1 MGFAYNEGAGDGTG
15 VESVCETH
23 TGLSAFP
30 HGSEPMSI
38 KRAVFFI
45 SDRTAITAETFGHS
59 LLIQFDDV
67 DFQKVTLPFIDTM
80 WKARDALEHINDAK
94 EQTGQRPIIFST
106 IVNSE
111 IRKLILS
118 SEAAVVDLFDT
129 FIGPLEEELRVQ
141 PTLGGSSH
149 HPSAGDEFDIRINAV
164 NYALTNDDGITT
176 KNYDIADVIL
186 VGVSRTGKTPT
197 CLYLGLQYGIY
208 AANYPLTE
216 EDLLIEYRKIPGV
229 LQPYRNKLHG
239 LTINP
244 DRLQKIRSARRP
256 TGRYSSLEQ
265 CQKEISLAEFLY
277 VSKNIPYLN
286 ITTMSIEEIAAMVM
300 HKSKLQRRIF

>member
-1 MGFAYNEGAGDGTG
+1 MLAATFPKGVQQKGLYRTRFLHDKEGYSRGA
-15 VESVCETH
+15 
-23 TGLSAFP
+23 
-30 HGSEPMSI
+30 MSI
-38 KRAVFFI
+38 KRTVFFI

-67 DFQKVTLPFIDTM
+67 EFQKVTLPFIDTV
-80 WKARDALEHINDAK
+80 WKAQDALEHINDAK

-106 IVNSE
+106 IVNDQ

-118 SEAAVVDLFDT
+118 SEAAAVDLFET
-129 FIGPLEEELRVQ
+129 FIGTLEEELRVH
-141 PTLGGSSH
+141 PTLGGGSSH
-149 HPSAGDEFDIRINAV
+149 HTTAGEELDIRINAV

-176 KNYDIADVIL
+176 KNYDKADVVL

-229 LQPYRNKLHG
+229 LQPYRDKLYG

-256 TGRYSSLEQ
+256 SGRYSSLEQ
-265 CQKEISLAEFLY
+265 CQQEISLAEFLY

-286 ITTMSIEEIAAMVM
+286 ITTMSIEEIAATVM

>member
-1 MGFAYNEGAGDGTG
+1 
-15 VESVCETH
+15 
-23 TGLSAFP
+23 
-30 HGSEPMSI
+30 MSI
-38 KRAVFFI
+38 RRAVFFI

-67 DFQKVTLPFIDTM
+67 EFLKSTLPFIDTM
-80 WKARDALEHINDAK
+80 WKAQDALEQINDAR
-94 EQTGQRPIIFST
+94 EHTGSQPLVFST
-106 IVNSE
+106 IVNSQ
-111 IRKLILS
+111 IRQMILS
-118 SEAAVVDLFDT
+118 SEAYAVDLFET
-129 FIGPLEEELRVQ
+129 FIGPLEDELRVQ
-141 PTLGGSSH
+141 PSLGAHSH
-149 HPSAGDEFDIRINAV
+149 HPSAGEELDIRINAV

-176 KNYDIADVIL
+176 KNYDKADVIL

-208 AANYPLTE
+208 AANYPLTD

-229 LQPYRNKLHG
+229 LQPFRNKLYG

-286 ITTMSIEEIAAMVM
+286 ITTMSIEEIAATVM

>member
-1 MGFAYNEGAGDGTG
+1 
-15 VESVCETH
+15 
-23 TGLSAFP
+23 
-30 HGSEPMSI
+30 MSI
-38 KRAVFFI
+38 KRTVFFI

-67 DFQKVTLPFIDTM
+67 EFQKITLPFIDTM
-80 WKARDALEHINDAK
+80 WKAQDALEHINDAK

-106 IVNSE
+106 IVNSQ
-111 IRKLILS
+111 IRKMILS
-118 SEAAVVDLFDT
+118 SEAAAVDLFET
-129 FIGPLEEELRVQ
+129 FIGPLEDELRVQ
-141 PTLGGSSH
+141 PSLGGSSH
-149 HPSAGDEFDIRINAV
+149 HASAGDELDIRINAV

-176 KNYDIADVIL
+176 KNYDKADVIL

-229 LQPYRNKLHG
+229 LKPFRNKLYG

-244 DRLQKIRSARRP
+244 DRLQKIRLTRRP
-256 TGRYSSLEQ
+256 TGRYSSLAQ
-265 CQKEISLAEFLY
+265 CQEEISLAEFLY

-286 ITTMSIEEIAAMVM
+286 ITTMSIEEIAATVM
-300 HKSKLQRRIF
+300 HKGKLQRRIF

>member
-1 MGFAYNEGAGDGTG
+1 
-15 VESVCETH
+15 
-23 TGLSAFP
+23 
-30 HGSEPMSI
+30 MSI
-38 KRAVFFI
+38 KRTVFFI

-118 SEAAVVDLFDT
+118 SEAAAVDLFDT

-176 KNYDIADVIL
+176 KNYDMADVIL

-244 DRLQKIRSARRP
+244 ERLQKIRSARRP
-256 TGRYSSLEQ
+256 TGRYSSIEQ

-277 VSKNIPYLN
+277 VSKNIPYLH

>member
-1 MGFAYNEGAGDGTG
+1 
-15 VESVCETH
+15 V
-23 TGLSAFP
+23 
-30 HGSEPMSI
+30 SI
-38 KRAVFFI
+38 KRTVFFI

-80 WKARDALEHINDAK
+80 WKAQDALEHINDAR
-94 EQTGQRPIIFST
+94 EHTGARPIIFST
-106 IVNSE
+106 IVNSQ

-118 SEAAVVDLFDT
+118 SEAAVVDLFDA

-141 PTLGGSSH
+141 PSLGGSSH
-149 HPSAGDEFDIRINAV
+149 HPSAGDDLDIRINAV

-176 KNYDIADVIL
+176 KNYDKADVIL

-197 CLYLGLQYGIY
+197 CLYLGLQYGIF

-229 LQPYRNKLHG
+229 LQPYRDKLYG
-239 LTINP
+239 LTINAE
-244 DRLQKIRSARRP
+244 RLQKIRSARRP
-256 TGRYSSLEQ
+256 TGRYSSIEQ

-286 ITTMSIEEIAAMVM
+286 ITTMSIEEIAATVM

>member
-1 MGFAYNEGAGDGTG
+1 
-15 VESVCETH
+15 
-23 TGLSAFP
+23 
-30 HGSEPMSI
+30 MSI
-38 KRAVFFI
+38 KRTVFFI

-67 DFQKVTLPFIDTM
+67 EFQKVTLPFIDTM
-80 WKARDALEHINDAK
+80 WKAQDALEHINDAK

-106 IVNSE
+106 IVNSQ
-111 IRKLILS
+111 IRKMILS
-118 SEAAVVDLFDT
+118 SEAAAVDLFET

-141 PTLGGSSH
+141 PSLGGPSH
-149 HPSAGDEFDIRINAV
+149 HASAGDELDIRINAV

-176 KNYDIADVIL
+176 KNYDKADVIL

-197 CLYLGLQYGIY
+197 CLYLGLQYGIF

-229 LQPYRNKLHG
+229 LKPFRNKLYG
-239 LTINP
+239 LTVNP
-244 DRLQKIRSARRP
+244 DRLQKIRLTRRP
-256 TGRYSSLEQ
+256 TGRYSSIEQ

-286 ITTMSIEEIAAMVM
+286 ITTMSIE
-300 HKSKLQRRIF
+300 

>member
-1 MGFAYNEGAGDGTG
+1 MPTTLPASPRGR
-15 VESVCETH
+15 
-23 TGLSAFP
+23 
-30 HGSEPMSI
+30 EPMSI
-38 KRAVFFI
+38 RRTVFFI

-67 DFQKVTLPFIDTM
+67 EFQKITLPFIDTM
-80 WKARDALEHINDAK
+80 WKAKDAVEQINDAR
-94 EQTGQRPIIFST
+94 EQAGTRPIIFST
-106 IVNSE
+106 IVNSQ

-118 SEAAVVDLFDT
+118 CEASAVDLFDT
-129 FIGPLEEELRVQ
+129 FIGPLEEELRVH
-141 PTLGGSSH
+141 PSLGASAH
-149 HPSAGDEFDIRINAV
+149 HPAASDEFDIRINAV

-176 KNYDIADVIL
+176 KNYDKADVIL

-229 LQPYRNKLHG
+229 LQPYRNKLYG

-277 VSKNIPYLN
+277 VSKNVPYLN
-286 ITTMSIEEIAAMVM
+286 ITTMSIEEIAATVM

>member
-1 MGFAYNEGAGDGTG
+1 
-15 VESVCETH
+15 
-23 TGLSAFP
+23 
-30 HGSEPMSI
+30 MSI
-38 KRAVFFI
+38 KRTVFFI

-80 WKARDALEHINDAK
+80 WKAQDALEQINDAR
-94 EQTGQRPIIFST
+94 EHTGARPIIFST
-106 IVNSE
+106 IVNSQ

-118 SEAAVVDLFDT
+118 SEAAVVDLFDA

-141 PTLGGSSH
+141 PSLGGSSH
-149 HPSAGDEFDIRINAV
+149 HPAAGDELDIRINAV

-229 LQPYRNKLHG
+229 LQPYRDKLYG
-239 LTINP
+239 LTINAE
-244 DRLQKIRSARRP
+244 RLQKIRSARRP
-256 TGRYSSLEQ
+256 TGRYSSLDQ

-286 ITTMSIEEIAAMVM
+286 ITTMSIEEIAATVM

>member
-1 MGFAYNEGAGDGTG
+1 M
-15 VESVCETH
+15 SV
-23 TGLSAFP
+23 
-30 HGSEPMSI
+30 

-67 DFQKVTLPFIDTM
+67 DFQKTTLPFIDSL
-80 WKARDALEHINDAK
+80 WKAQDALEQINDAR
-94 EQTGQRPIIFST
+94 EHTGSRPIIFST
-106 IVNSE
+106 IVNSQV
-111 IRKLILS
+111 RKLILS
-118 SEAAVVDLFDT
+118 CEAAVVDLFDA

-149 HPSAGDEFDIRINAV
+149 PSAGEELDVRINAV
-164 NYALTNDDGITT
+164 NFALTNDDGITT
-176 KNYDIADVIL
+176 KNYDKADVVL

-197 CLYLGLQYGIY
+197 CLYLGLQYGVY

-229 LQPYRNKLHG
+229 LQPYRDKLYG

-244 DRLQKIRSARRP
+244 DRLQKIRAARRP

-286 ITTMSIEEIAAMVM
+286 ITTMSIEEIAATVM

>member
-1 MGFAYNEGAGDGTG
+1 
-15 VESVCETH
+15 
-23 TGLSAFP
+23 
-30 HGSEPMSI
+30 MSI
-38 KRAVFFI
+38 KRTVFFI

-67 DFQKVTLPFIDTM
+67 EFQKITLPFIDTM
-80 WKARDALEHINDAK
+80 WKAQDALEHINDAK

-106 IVNSE
+106 IVNSQ
-111 IRKLILS
+111 IRKMILS
-118 SEAAVVDLFDT
+118 SEAAAVDLFET

-141 PTLGGSSH
+141 PSLGGPSH
-149 HPSAGDEFDIRINAV
+149 HGTAGDELDIRINAV

-176 KNYDIADVIL
+176 KNYDKADVIL

-229 LQPYRNKLHG
+229 LKPFRNKLYG

-244 DRLQKIRSARRP
+244 DRLQKIRLTRRP
-256 TGRYSSLEQ
+256 TGRYSSLAQ
-265 CQKEISLAEFLY
+265 CQEEISLAEFLY

-286 ITTMSIEEIAAMVM
+286 ITTMSIEEIAATVM
-300 HKSKLQRRIF
+300 HKGKLQRRIF

>member
-1 MGFAYNEGAGDGTG
+1 
-15 VESVCETH
+15 
-23 TGLSAFP
+23 
-30 HGSEPMSI
+30 MSI
-38 KRAVFFI
+38 TRAVFFI

-67 DFQKVTLPFIDTM
+67 DFRKVTLPFIDTM
-80 WKARDALEHINDAK
+80 WKAQDALEQINDAR
-94 EQTGQRPIIFST
+94 EHTGSRPIVFST
-106 IVNSE
+106 IVNSQ

-118 SEAAVVDLFDT
+118 SEAAVVDLFDA

-141 PTLGGSSH
+141 PSLGGSSH
-149 HPSAGDEFDIRINAV
+149 HPSAGDELDIRINAV

-176 KNYDIADVIL
+176 KNYDKADVIL

-197 CLYLGLQYGIY
+197 CLYLGLQYGIF

-229 LQPYRNKLHG
+229 LQPYRDRLYG

-244 DRLQKIRSARRP
+244 ERLQKIRMARRP

-265 CQKEISLAEFLY
+265 CRKEISLAEFLY

-286 ITTMSIEEIAAMVM
+286 ITTMSIEEIAATVM

>member
-1 MGFAYNEGAGDGTG
+1 
-15 VESVCETH
+15 
-23 TGLSAFP
+23 
-30 HGSEPMSI
+30 MSI
-38 KRAVFFI
+38 TRAVFFI

-118 SEAAVVDLFDT
+118 SDAAVVDLFDS

-149 HPSAGDEFDIRINAV
+149 NPASGDEFDIRINAV
-164 NYALTNDDGITT
+164 NYALSNDDGITT
-176 KNYDIADVIL
+176 KNYDKADVIL

-244 DRLQKIRSARRP
+244 DRLQKIRASRRP

-265 CQKEISLAEFLY
+265 CQKEVQLAEFLY
-277 VSKNIPYLN
+277 VSKSIPYLN
-286 ITTMSIEEIAAMVM
+286 ITTMSIEEIAAVVM